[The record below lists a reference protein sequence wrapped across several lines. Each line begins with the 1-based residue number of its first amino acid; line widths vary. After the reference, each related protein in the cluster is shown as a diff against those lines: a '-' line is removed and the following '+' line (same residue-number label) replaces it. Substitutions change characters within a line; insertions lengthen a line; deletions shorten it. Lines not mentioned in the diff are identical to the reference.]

1 MVQDNE
7 GSPTL
12 NRSHYS
18 LLGVVMLLLK
28 NPSAMLETLVGSLGW
43 EDSLEKG
50 IATHSSILAWRIP
63 WTEES
68 GGLQS
73 MGSQRVRQD

>member
-1 MVQDNE
+1 MDLVQDNE

-28 NPSAMLETLVGSLGW
+28 NPSAMLEPLVGSLGW
-43 EDSLEKG
+43 EDSPGKGNSYPLQHSCLENSMDRRVWW
-50 IATHSSILAWRIP
+50 ATVHGVTKS
-63 WTEES
+63 
-68 GGLQS
+68 
-73 MGSQRVRQD
+73 